1 MKLFNVWKY
10 FSEDATN
17 IKDKLWTI
25 ASWLFTLLGGIIG
38 FIAKDFKSETFAFEE
53 PKLVIVIAL
62 VGIILSAYTYWM
74 ITEYGWHIRTAWNRT
89 DFLRSKI
96 EGLEEVW
103 QAGYISND
111 DEEDNEDEKERLPK
125 FVRRLLALCVLF
137 GVAFLGLLILA
148 IVQ

>member
-89 DFLRSKI
+89 DF
-96 EGLEEVW
+96 
-103 QAGYISND
+103 
-111 DEEDNEDEKERLPK
+111 
-125 FVRRLLALCVLF
+125 
-137 GVAFLGLLILA
+137 
-148 IVQ
+148 